1 MIYEIDVNIRHSRGH
16 REKGSHSHSS
26 HRDVVCRDRCVRPPP
41 FSPHPSTFMLLTW
54 ILRNPVNLVLALL
67 GADYRRIKT
76 LEIVQSKAETAPA
89 RHP

>member
-1 MIYEIDVNIRHSRGH
+1 
-16 REKGSHSHSS
+16 
-26 HRDVVCRDRCVRPPP
+26 
-41 FSPHPSTFMLLTW
+41 MLLTW